1 MSRFIDLSG
10 QKFGRWT
17 VISYAGK
24 GKWNCKCLCGT
35 EKVVRGTHMKS
46 GASKSCGCY
55 GHDVL
60 IKRNTIHGQNKTPI
74 HYLWL
79 DINKRCNN
87 TNYKQFKDYGG
98 RGIRVCDEWRKNFV
112 AFRDWCLSNGYE
124 KGLTI
129 DRIDNDKGYSPDNCR
144 FVGRIVQNNNKRSN
158 HKITVD
164 GKTKTIMQWSREF
177 CINESVIRGRLRRGW
192 SEEDAVRIPLR
203 TFSRSHSYEIRAEG
217 A

>member
-87 TNYKQFKDYGG
+87 TNYKQFKDYG
-98 RGIRVCDEWRKNFV
+98 
-112 AFRDWCLSNGYE
+112 
-124 KGLTI
+124 
-129 DRIDNDKGYSPDNCR
+129 
-144 FVGRIVQNNNKRSN
+144 
-158 HKITVD
+158 
-164 GKTKTIMQWSREF
+164 
-177 CINESVIRGRLRRGW
+177 
-192 SEEDAVRIPLR
+192 
-203 TFSRSHSYEIRAEG
+203 
-217 A
+217 